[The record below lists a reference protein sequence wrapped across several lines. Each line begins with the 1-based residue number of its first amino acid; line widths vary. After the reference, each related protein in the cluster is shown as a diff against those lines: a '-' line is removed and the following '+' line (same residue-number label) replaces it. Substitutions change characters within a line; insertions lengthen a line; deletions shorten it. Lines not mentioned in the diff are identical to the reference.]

1 MRLFYYQ
8 DPGGNFGDDL
18 NAWLWPRLIPE
29 LLDGDDSTLF
39 VGIGSILDRRIPQG
53 PRKIVFGTGV
63 GYGLLP
69 VLNEEWQV
77 CCVRGPL
84 SARALGLPPELA
96 VTDSAALVRTV
107 RRAPGERRHS
117 VSFIPHF
124 RTPARV
130 QEAGIDLKRVCAS
143 AGINYIDPCGPV
155 EEVLEG
161 IESSGKVI
169 AEAMHGAIVADALR
183 VPWLPVRLSDRI
195 RSLKWRDWCGS
206 LRMEYNPLPFSPP
219 PGIAPEEAMARFLEE
234 ANTDADPVLSST
246 GVLDEAV
253 ERLVAGLELLKQG
266 RAGECGVQG
275 SASFA
280 SDPEV
285 LREVPWLYE
294 MQVVLKE
301 VERWVP
307 PGATFILVDEERWG
321 GGQALAG
328 RRSLPFLER
337 DGRYWGL
344 PADSSSATAELER
357 LRNEGAQYIVFMW
370 PSFWWLD
377 YYHEFHSYLRQ
388 NYRTLAQNERIVV
401 FSLAPGK
408 S

>member
-29 LLDGDDSTLF
+29 LLDGNGSTLF

-96 VTDSAALVRTV
+96 VTDAAALVRTV
-107 RRAPGERRHS
+107 RSAPVERRHS

-130 QEAGIDLKRVCAS
+130 REAGIDLKLVCAS
-143 AGINYIDPCGPV
+143 LGINYIDPCGPV
-155 EEVLEG
+155 EAVLEA

-195 RSLKWRDWCGS
+195 RGLKWRDWCGS
-206 LRMEYNPLPFSPP
+206 LRMEYKPPPFSPP
-219 PGIAPEEAMARFLEE
+219 AGSTPGEALARFLDG
-234 ANTDADPVLSST
+234 ANTHYDPVLSST
-246 GVLDEAV
+246 GALDEAV
-253 ERLVAGLELLKQG
+253 ERLAARLELLKQG

-275 SASFA
+275 SARFA
-280 SDPEV
+280 PDPEV

-294 MQVVLKE
+294 MQAAMKA
-301 VERWVP
+301 VEGLVP
-307 PGATFILVDEERWG
+307 LGATFILVDEERWG

-328 RRSLPFLER
+328 RRTLPFLER
-337 DGRYWGL
+337 DGLYWGL
-344 PADSSSATAELER
+344 PADSSNAIAELER

-370 PSFWWLD
+370 P
-377 YYHEFHSYLRQ
+377 
-388 NYRTLAQNERIVV
+388 
-401 FSLAPGK
+401 
-408 S
+408 

>member
-29 LLDGDDSTLF
+29 LLDGDGSTLF

-107 RRAPGERRHS
+107 RRASVERRHS

-130 QEAGIDLKRVCAS
+130 LEAGIDLKLVCAS
-143 AGINYIDPCGPV
+143 AGINYIDPCAPV
-155 EEVLEG
+155 EEVLAG

-206 LRMEYNPLPFSPP
+206 LGMEYKPLPFSPP
-219 PGIAPEEAMARFLEE
+219 PGAAPGEALARFLDA

-294 MQVVLKE
+294 MQVALKE
-301 VERWVP
+301 VEGLVP

-328 RRSLPFLER
+328 RRTLPFLER

-344 PADSSSATAELER
+344 PADSSSAIAELER
-357 LRNEGAQYIVFMW
+357 LRDKGAQFVVFMW

-377 YYHEFHSYLRQ
+377 YYHEFHDYLRQ
-388 NYRTLAQNERIVV
+388 NYRTLAQNERIMV
-401 FSLAPGK
+401 FSLTPGR

>member
-8 DPGGNFGDDL
+8 DPDGNFGDDL

-29 LLDGDDSTLF
+29 LLDDDGSTLF

-96 VTDSAALVRTV
+96 VTDSAALVRTL
-107 RRAPGERRHS
+107 RRAPVERGHK

-124 RTPARV
+124 RTPARALEV
-130 QEAGIDLKRVCAS
+130 GVDLEVVCTS
-143 AGINYIDPCGPV
+143 AGINYIDPSGPV
-155 EEVLEG
+155 EDVLNA
-161 IESSGKVI
+161 IESSGKII
-169 AEAMHGAIVADALR
+169 AEAMHGAIVADALG

-195 RSLKWRDWCGS
+195 RRIKWRDWCGS
-206 LRMEYNPLPFSPP
+206 LGMEYSPLQFSPP
-219 PGIAPEEAMARFLEE
+219 SGAAPGEALARSLYE
-234 ANTDADPVLSST
+234 ASTRHDPVLSST
-246 GVLDEAV
+246 RVLDEAV
-253 ERLVAGLELLKQG
+253 ERLVARLELLKQG
-266 RAGECGVQG
+266 RVDECGVQG
-275 SASFA
+275 SARFA
-280 SDPEV
+280 PDPEV

-294 MQVVLKE
+294 MQAALKE
-301 VERWVP
+301 VEGLVP
-307 PGATFILVDEERWG
+307 LGATFILVDEERWG

-328 RRSLPFLER
+328 RRTLPFLER

-344 PADSSSATAELER
+344 PADSGTAIAELER

-370 PSFWWLD
+370 PSFWWLS

-388 NYRTLAQNERIVV
+388 NYSTLSDNERILV
-401 FSLAPGK
+401 FSL
-408 S
+408 

>member
-1 MRLFYYQ
+1 VRLFYYQ

-29 LLDGDDSTLF
+29 LLDGDGGTLF

-69 VLNEEWQV
+69 VLNEEWRV

-84 SARALGLPPELA
+84 SAKALGLPPQLA
-96 VTDSAALVRTV
+96 VTDPAALVRTL
-107 RRAPGERRHS
+107 RGAPIERRQG

-124 RTPARV
+124 RTPARAL
-130 QEAGIDLKRVCAS
+130 EAGIDLEAVCAR

-155 EEVLEG
+155 EEVLDA

-183 VPWLPVRLSDRI
+183 IPWLPVRLSDRI
-195 RSLKWRDWCGS
+195 RLLKWRDWCGS
-206 LRMEYNPLPFSPP
+206 LRMEYSPLQFLSPA
-219 PGIAPEEAMARFLEE
+219 GIAPDEALARFLDE
-234 ANTDADPVLSST
+234 ANTRHDPVLSST
-246 GVLDEAV
+246 EVLDEAV
-253 ERLVAGLELLKQG
+253 ERLIARLDLLKQG
-266 RAGECGVQG
+266 RVNECGVQG
-275 SASFA
+275 SPRFA
-280 SDPEV
+280 PDPEV

-294 MQVVLKE
+294 MQAALKQ
-301 VERWVP
+301 VDGLVP
-307 PGATFILVDEERWG
+307 LGATFIFVDEERWG
-321 GGQALAG
+321 GGQAMSG
-328 RRSLPFLER
+328 RRTLPFLER

-344 PADSSSATAELER
+344 PADSSTAIAELER

-370 PSFWWLD
+370 PSFWWLSH
-377 YYHEFHSYLRQ
+377 YHEFHSHLRQ
-388 NYRTLAQNERIVV
+388 NYRTLSHNERILV
-401 FSLAPGK
+401 FSLAP
-408 S
+408 SRS

>member
-1 MRLFYYQ
+1 VRLFYYQ
-8 DPGGNFGDDL
+8 DPDGNFGDDL

-29 LLDGDDSTLF
+29 LLDGDGSTLF

-96 VTDSAALVRTV
+96 VTDSAALVRII
-107 RRAPGERRHS
+107 RRAPVERRHS

-124 RTPARV
+124 RTPARALEV
-130 QEAGIDLKRVCAS
+130 GVDLELVCVS
-143 AGINYIDPCGPV
+143 AGINYIDPSGPV
-155 EEVLEG
+155 EAVLNA

-169 AEAMHGAIVADALR
+169 AEAMHGAIVADALGI
-183 VPWLPVRLSDRI
+183 PWLPVRLSDRI
-195 RSLKWRDWCGS
+195 RRLKWRDWCGS
-206 LRMEYNPLPFSPP
+206 LGMEYSPLQFSPP
-219 PGIAPEEAMARFLEE
+219 SGAAPGEALTRFLDE
-234 ANTDADPVLSST
+234 ASTRHDPVLSST
-246 GVLDEAV
+246 RVLDEAV
-253 ERLVAGLELLKQG
+253 ERLVARLELLKQG
-266 RAGECGVQG
+266 RVDECGVQG
-275 SASFA
+275 SARFA
-280 SDPEV
+280 PDPDV

-294 MQVVLKE
+294 MQAALKE
-301 VERWVP
+301 VEGLVP
-307 PGATFILVDEERWG
+307 LGATFILVDEERWG

-328 RRSLPFLER
+328 RRTLPFLER

-344 PADSSSATAELER
+344 PAGSGTAIAELER

-370 PSFWWLD
+370 PSFWWLS

-388 NYRTLAQNERIVV
+388 NYSTLFNNERILV
-401 FSLAPGK
+401 FSL
-408 S
+408 